1 MIQHQFIDI
10 SEKVQ
15 DIRATFNRQ
24 SVNIAD
30 KLKTINESWK
40 DVWPRLDTLEAC
52 CKSLVELIQC
62 KVKNTF
68 VSFFKIMDKTKDWH
82 AENLIT
88 STRLVFVFNIGVS
101 KKTDSTRISLYQM
114 KLSLGPPSDVC
125 IMLLLFIAT

>member
-1 MIQHQFIDI
+1 M
-10 SEKVQ
+10 
-15 DIRATFNRQ
+15 
-24 SVNIAD
+24 
-30 KLKTINESWK
+30 
-40 DVWPRLDTLEAC
+40 
-52 CKSLVELIQC
+52 
-62 KVKNTF
+62 F